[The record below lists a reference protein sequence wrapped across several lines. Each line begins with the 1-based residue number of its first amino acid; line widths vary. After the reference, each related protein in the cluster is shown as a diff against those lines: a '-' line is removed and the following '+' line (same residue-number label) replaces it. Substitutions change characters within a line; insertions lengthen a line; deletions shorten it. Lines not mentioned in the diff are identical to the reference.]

1 MIMIEIFF
9 KLKSEYNFY
18 FICNICN
25 NFELHSKKLPILTT
39 EEGEVFFRFVKQE
52 LNARHLISIN
62 TNGIE
67 VMLYMTLIT
76 AMLVLIYS
84 EIEDFFYCM
93 NT

>member
-1 MIMIEIFF
+1 M
-9 KLKSEYNFY
+9 
-18 FICNICN
+18 N
-25 NFELHSKKLPILTT
+25 NV
-39 EEGEVFFRFVKQE
+39 G
-52 LNARHLISIN
+52 LISIN
-62 TNGIE
+62 KNGIE